1 MAYIP
6 FLNNA
11 YFSAKV
17 GIGTDSPSE
26 KLEVQGGNIKIETT
40 TNTDAKLILNSYSS
54 ALGSAYQWE
63 LVSASSSQ
71 NYNFQIREA
80 GQAYVTVDSSVNGN
94 AGYVGIGTTSP
105 IAKLDIEGD
114 LQIVSANI
122 SFQENTD
129 VDAAA
134 AEVIATVNT
143 GSFTG
148 AFFDYT
154 CVSGSNARVGT
165 VMAVNVAG
173 SVEYTD
179 NSTNSIGVTSGV
191 TLSVDISGANMRL
204 LAATTTD
211 NWSIKSLVRT
221 L

>member
-1 MAYIP
+1 MTV
-6 FLNNA
+6 
-11 YFSAKV
+11 K
-17 GIGTDSPSE
+17 GT
-26 KLEVQGGNIKIETT
+26 GN
-40 TNTDAKLILNSYSS
+40 
-54 ALGSAYQWE
+54 
-63 LVSASSSQ
+63 
-71 NYNFQIREA
+71 
-80 GQAYVTVDSSVNGN
+80 
-94 AGYVGIGTTSP
+94 VGIGTTSP

-122 SFQENTD
+122 SFQQNTD
-129 VDAAA
+129 VDSAA

-154 CVSGSNARVGT
+154 CLSGSNARVGT

-179 NSTNSIGVTSGV
+179 NSTNSIGITSGV